1 MRRISRVWMLL
12 VLPLLLFLSCNQ
24 SSGDR
29 AVFQARIDDLQNQ
42 LDSVYVPGFG
52 EIMNGIVQ
60 PHHYKLWL
68 AGRHLNWT
76 LAEYER
82 HQLLG
87 GFIRIQKYHKNTSE
101 ANALPMIYPE
111 MDALKT
117 AISQKDS
124 LAFHQHF
131 VLLTNTCNNC
141 HRATKHEFNIIIVPA
156 TLEYG
161 NQQF

>member
-1 MRRISRVWMLL
+1 MIRILKVPILL
-12 VLPLLLFLSCNQ
+12 VLPLLFFLSCNQ
-24 SSGDR
+24 SAGNR
-29 AVFQARIDDLQNQ
+29 ADLQARIDSLQNQ

-68 AGRHLNWT
+68 AGRHQNWT

-101 ANALPMIYPE
+101 ANAIPMIYPE
-111 MDALKT
+111 MEALKK

-141 HRATKHEFNIIIVPA
+141 HRATKHEFNVIIVPA
-156 TLEYG
+156 THEYG

>member
-1 MRRISRVWMLL
+1 MIRISRVCLQL
-12 VLPLLLFLSCNQ
+12 VLPLLLFLGCYQ
-24 SSGDR
+24 PSGNGADL
-29 AVFQARIDDLQNQ
+29 QARMDDLQNQ

-68 AGRHLNWT
+68 AGRHQNWT

-87 GFIRIQKYHKNTSE
+87 GFIRIQKYHKSTSE
-101 ANALPMIYPE
+101 ANAIPMIYPE
-111 MDALKT
+111 MEALKK
-117 AISQKDS
+117 AIGQKDS
-124 LAFHQHF
+124 SAFRQHF

-141 HRATKHEFNIIIVPA
+141 HRVTKHEFNIIIVPA
-156 TLEYG
+156 TPEYG

>member
-1 MRRISRVWMLL
+1 LI
-12 VLPLLLFLSCNQ
+12 LPLLLFLSCNQ

-29 AVFQARIDDLQNQ
+29 ADFQARIYDLQNQ

-68 AGRHLNWT
+68 AGRHQNWT

-87 GFIRIQKYHKNTSE
+87 GFIRIQKYHKNTPE
-101 ANALPMIYPE
+101 ANAVPMIYPE
-111 MDALKT
+111 MEVLKK

-124 LAFHQHF
+124 LAFHSTFCAIDPYLQQ
-131 VLLTNTCNNC
+131 LSPG
-141 HRATKHEFNIIIVPA
+141 TKHEFNIIIVPA
-156 TLEYG
+156 THEYG

>member
-1 MRRISRVWMLL
+1 MIRISRVMMLL
-12 VLPLLLFLSCNQ
+12 VLPLLLFLSCSQ
-24 SSGDR
+24 SSGNR
-29 AVFQARIDDLQNQ
+29 ADLQARIDDLQNE
-42 LDSVYVPGFG
+42 LDSVYVPGVG

-68 AGRHLNWT
+68 AGRHQNWT

-87 GFIRIQKYHKNTSE
+87 GFIRIRKYHKNTSE
-101 ANALPMIYPE
+101 ANAVPMIYPE
-111 MDALKT
+111 MDSLKK

-124 LAFHQHF
+124 LAFHRHF

-141 HRATKHEFNIIIVPA
+141 HLVTKHEFNIIIVPA
-156 TLEYG
+156 APEYG

>member
-1 MRRISRVWMLL
+1 MTRISRVWMLL

-29 AVFQARIDDLQNQ
+29 ANLQARIDDLQNQ

-68 AGRHLNWT
+68 AGRHQNWT

-87 GFIRIQKYHKNTSE
+87 GFLRIQKYHKNTSE

-111 MDALKT
+111 MEALKT

-141 HRATKHEFNIIIVPA
+141 HRATKHEFNVIIVPA
-156 TLEYG
+156 TREYG

>member
-1 MRRISRVWMLL
+1 MIRISRVMMLL
-12 VLPLLLFLSCNQ
+12 VLPLLLFLSCSQ
-24 SSGDR
+24 SSGNR
-29 AVFQARIDDLQNQ
+29 ADLQARIDDLQNE

-68 AGRHLNWT
+68 AGRHQNWT

-101 ANALPMIYPE
+101 ANAVPMIYPE
-111 MDALKT
+111 MDALKK

-124 LAFHQHF
+124 FAFHQHF

-141 HRATKHEFNIIIVPA
+141 HRVTKHEFNMIIVPA
-156 TLEYG
+156 TPEYG

>member
-1 MRRISRVWMLL
+1 MIRISRVWILL
-12 VLPLLLFLSCNQ
+12 ILPLLLFLSCTQ
-24 SSGDR
+24 SSGNR
-29 AVFQARIDDLQNQ
+29 ADLQARIDDLQNQ
-42 LDSVYVPGFG
+42 LDLVYVPGVG

-68 AGRHLNWT
+68 AGRHQNWT

-87 GFIRIQKYHKNTSE
+87 GFIRIQKYHNNTSE
-101 ANALPMIYPE
+101 ANAVPMIYPE
-111 MDALKT
+111 MEALKK

-131 VLLTNTCNNC
+131 VLLTNTCNTC

-156 TLEYG
+156 TPEYG